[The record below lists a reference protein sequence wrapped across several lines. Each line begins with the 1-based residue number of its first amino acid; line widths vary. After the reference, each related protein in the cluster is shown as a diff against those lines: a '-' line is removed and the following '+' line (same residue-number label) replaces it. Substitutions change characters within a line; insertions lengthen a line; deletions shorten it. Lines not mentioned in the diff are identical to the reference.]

1 MLQHSLGGIK
11 GLHKMWRSRSQEEI
25 EGNVST
31 ELLPY
36 IGSYADIL
44 IEGKFQ
50 FLIFVFDCKIC
61 SMLLN

>member
-11 GLHKMWRSRSQEEI
+11 GLHKMWRSRSHEEI

-50 FLIFVFDCKIC
+50 F
-61 SMLLN
+61 